1 MDLSQTIAT
10 IRERRNAGTE
20 QALLMLD
27 MAPLSDT
34 DNKYSLLSTAAG
46 SLHDPA
52 VISKWME
59 LLAAETDTRL
69 KAAMLQRLAAVDLQQ
84 IPDKQGFADLLA
96 VSLQQ
101 DESRDIILPL
111 LGRLSLTYA
120 PARER
125 LIAFYQQQ
133 QNADVNRQI
142 LSWLLI
148 PVHATEADLAFYH
161 SLLDSTDTDDK
172 LLLLNRLLLRDQL
185 EPALLAQQLQ
195 PATPDVIKEMVLRF
209 CFDRSTVP
217 EAALCTLVRSDKNPL
232 LRKWSIQLL
241 AVHGVSDND
250 VLDTLL
256 HALREDPDPAV
267 RQAAMSVFAYSL
279 TLTPDT
285 IRHLT
290 QCLQTEKHIAV
301 ALQLLQLLAPYTEKN
316 EALADAL
323 WQLPDRD
330 VPLDLAVAVYDIL
343 GRLVPVKP
351 TLLEKFMTAY
361 EKEQHDACKAIILK
375 AITSAMNT
383 GDTWNRFY
391 LRALE
396 APSTAI
402 RSWAVQAILYLP
414 LTPENNA
421 TIAAAAPVLLHKEL
435 PQQQQR
441 LLARKISFI
450 PQLSAAAVQVFGKLA
465 DHSNDQELQQLATK
479 VQEKAIAHNGGA
491 QINWE
496 QWLHKAEVTRDL
508 SGIFPHLWL
517 FYDDNPEMANK
528 VLFAAI
534 NPANSNSLYQ
544 SGVTDIEILNFL
556 SVKAGINDDMSRYAL
571 NQLLHTDLGN
581 ESKFKWYLL
590 ILKSNPANAE
600 LREGL
605 WQLLEKRGRYIN
617 MIQLDELLRIIWKAQ
632 LENVFRQ
639 HLQQQTTAAGV
650 VPYLQYLEANNTWEP
665 APALLKIAA
674 QLPGMPEDNSFKDA
688 LQRSCRAAGMDIDDL
703 LRSVAPPVA
712 PEAAGPGFA
721 D

>member
-27 MAPLSDT
+27 MVPLSDT
-34 DNKYSLLSTAAG
+34 DNKYSLLSTAAHY
-46 SLHDPA
+46 LHDPA

-59 LLAAETDTRL
+59 LIAAETDTQL
-69 KAAMLQRLAAVDLQQ
+69 KADMLQRLAATGLQQ

-96 VSLQQ
+96 ASLQQ

-111 LGRLSLTYA
+111 LGRFSLTYP

-133 QNADVNRQI
+133 HNADVNRQI

-148 PVHATEADLAFYH
+148 PVQATEADLAFYR

-185 EPALLAQQLQ
+185 GPEQIAQQLQ

-209 CFDRSTVP
+209 CFDRSAVP
-217 EAALCTLVRSDKNPL
+217 EAALCTLVRSDKNPQI
-232 LRKWSIQLL
+232 RKWSIQLL
-241 AVHGVSDND
+241 AVHGVSHND

-267 RQAAMSVFAYSL
+267 RQAAMFVFAYSL
-279 TLTPDT
+279 TLTPTT
-285 IRHLT
+285 IEHLAL
-290 QCLQTEKHIAV
+290 CLQTEKHIQV

-316 EALADAL
+316 EALTAAL
-323 WQLPDRD
+323 WQLLDRD
-330 VPLDLAVAVYDIL
+330 IAVDLAAAIYDIL
-343 GRLVPVKP
+343 GRQVPVKP
-351 TLLEKFMTAY
+351 ALLDKFMVAY

-383 GDTWNRFY
+383 GESWNRFY

-396 APSTAI
+396 APSAAI
-402 RSWAVQAILYLP
+402 RSWAVQAMLYIP
-414 LTPENNA
+414 LTPDNIS
-421 TIAAAAPVLLHKEL
+421 TIAAAAPVLLHPEI
-435 PQQQQR
+435 PHQQR
-441 LLARKISFI
+441 QLLARKISCI
-450 PQLSAAAVQVFGKLA
+450 PQLPATAVQVFSKLA
-465 DHSNDQELQQLATK
+465 DHSNDQELQRLATK
-479 VQEKAIAHNGGA
+479 VQEKAISHNGGA

-496 QWLHKAEVTRDL
+496 QWLHKADVTHDL
-508 SGIFPHLWL
+508 DGIFPHIWL
-517 FYDDNPEMANK
+517 FYDDNPQMADK
-528 VLFAAI
+528 ILFAAI

-544 SGVTDIEILNFL
+544 SSVTDIEILNFL
-556 SVKAGINDDMSRYAL
+556 SMKTGINDEMSRYAL

-590 ILKSNPANAE
+590 VLKSNPANAE

-617 MIQLDELLRIIWKAQ
+617 MIQLDELLRIIWKDQ
-632 LENVFRQ
+632 LETVFRQ
-639 HLQQQTTAAGV
+639 HLLQQTTAAGA

-665 APALLKIAA
+665 MPVLLKAAA
-674 QLPGMPEDNSFKDA
+674 QLPGMLQDSSFKEA
-688 LQRSCRAAGMDIDDL
+688 LQRTCRAAGLDVDDL
-703 LRSVAPPVA
+703 LRSAAPPAA
-712 PEAAGPGFA
+712 PEADGPGFA

>member
-27 MAPLSDT
+27 MVPLSDT
-34 DNKYSLLSTAAG
+34 DNKYSLLSTAAHY
-46 SLHDPA
+46 LNDPA
-52 VISKWME
+52 VISKWIG
-59 LLAAETDTRL
+59 LIAAETDTLL
-69 KAAMLQRLAAVDLQQ
+69 KADMLQRLAATGLQQ
-84 IPDKQGFADLLA
+84 VPDKQGFADLLA
-96 VSLQQ
+96 TSLQQ

-111 LGRLSLTYA
+111 LGRLSLTYP

-133 QNADVNRQI
+133 HNADVNRQI

-148 PVHATEADLAFYH
+148 PVQATEADLAFYR

-185 EPALLAQQLQ
+185 TPEQIAQQLQ
-195 PATPDVIKEMVLRF
+195 PATPAVIKEMVLRF

-217 EAALCTLVRSDKNPL
+217 EAALCTLVRADKTPQI
-232 LRKWSIQLL
+232 RKWSIQLL
-241 AVHGVSDND
+241 AVHGVSNND

-267 RQAAMSVFAYSL
+267 RQAAMFVFAYSL
-279 TLTPDT
+279 TLTPA
-285 IRHLT
+285 IIEHLT
-290 QCLQTEKHIAV
+290 RCLQTEKHMQV

-316 EALADAL
+316 EALTEAL

-330 VPLDLAVAVYDIL
+330 IPVDLAATLYDIL
-343 GRLVPVKP
+343 GRQVPVKP
-351 TLLEKFMTAY
+351 ALLEKFMAAY

-383 GDTWNRFY
+383 GESWNRFY

-396 APSTAI
+396 APSAAI
-402 RSWAVQAILYLP
+402 RSWAVQAILYIP
-414 LTPENNA
+414 LTPDNTS
-421 TIAAAAPVLLHKEL
+421 TIAAAAPVLLHPEI
-435 PQQQQR
+435 PHQQR
-441 LLARKISFI
+441 QLLARKISCI
-450 PQLSAAAVQVFGKLA
+450 PQLPAAAVQVFSKLA
-465 DHSNDQELQQLATK
+465 DHSNDAELQRLATK
-479 VQEKAIAHNGGA
+479 VQEKAISHNGGT

-508 SGIFPHLWL
+508 NGIFPHIWL
-517 FYDDNPEMANK
+517 FYDDNPQMADK
-528 VLFAAI
+528 ILFAAI

-556 SVKAGINDDMSRYAL
+556 SVKTGINDDMSRYAL

-590 ILKSNPANAE
+590 VLKSNPANAE

-605 WQLLEKRGRYIN
+605 WLLLEKRGRYIN
-617 MIQLDELLRIIWKAQ
+617 MIQLDELLRIIWKEQ
-632 LENVFRQ
+632 LEAVFRQ
-639 HLQQQTTAAGV
+639 HLLQQTTAAGA

-665 APALLKIAA
+665 MPVLLKEAA
-674 QLPGMPEDNSFKDA
+674 QLPGMLQDSSFKEA
-688 LQRSCRAAGMDIDDL
+688 LQRACRAAGLDVDDL
-703 LRSVAPPVA
+703 LRSAAPPAA
-712 PEAAGPGFA
+712 PEADGPGFA